1 MIKKIIAWLVLS
13 VLTGKYRKL
22 SHYDEPERK
31 YSGEWVNR
39 GSKDRERWVWKEYPT
54 DYVKSYICIHE
65 IDGDYFISKRRT
77 PSGNALENV
86 ECLTQ
91 KDEER
96 AIKILTAGYEARGE
110 LIVAVE

>member
-1 MIKKIIAWLVLS
+1 MLKKIFTWLILS
-13 VLTGKYRKL
+13 IVTGKYRRP
-22 SHYDEPERK
+22 SYYDEERK

-65 IDGDYFISKRRT
+65 IDGDYFISKRNS
-77 PSGNALENV
+77 PSGNALECV
-86 ECLTQ
+86 ECLSH
-91 KDEER
+91 KDEDR
-96 AIKILTAGYEARGE
+96 AIRILKAGYEGRGE